1 MVQAE
6 QSVRPT
12 LLGVRVP
19 RIEDDRLVTGR
30 GRYIADVVLP
40 GMVEAAFV
48 RSDVPHARVRGV
60 DTAAALES
68 PGVHAAFSGSD
79 LDVRA
84 IPDLMPWVRGVQHFP
99 LACDRVRFVGCP
111 LAVVVADDRYLAEDA
126 AELIDADLEPLPVV
140 DTAEDA
146 LADDAPLLYP
156 EWGDNLLLSM
166 PAPENPTV
174 DEAFERL
181 RTISGTYTT
190 HRHAA
195 VPMEPRGVVAE
206 YRDDR
211 LTVWTSTQAA
221 FIVRSMLSQVLGL
234 AERDIRVI
242 TPDVGGGFGQKN
254 EVYPE
259 DYVIPWLAMRLRRPV
274 RWLEDRHEHLITAC
288 HARDMRIELSAAV
301 RDDGTIAALRGRVR
315 TDLGSGEVFPGGF
328 GPSLV
333 AVGSLCGP
341 YRIPHQCVA
350 VQGVV
355 TNKTPLGAYRGFGM
369 PEGTF
374 AIERLV
380 DKIGRELGIDPV
392 ELRRRMILEPHELPY
407 ETAAG
412 ARLDSGSH
420 RAAFDRAVE
429 IGERLLAAERERAEP
444 GTHLG
449 VGYATYIEGVAA
461 SAFSITGTWSGQDS
475 ADVRFDADG
484 GVTAAVGVS
493 AMGQGAHTTVAT
505 LVAEELALPIEQV
518 RVVMGDTD
526 TAPFGLGSW
535 ASRGAVVAGGA
546 IAQAAEVLR
555 RKGTEIAAHLL
566 EAAPEDLELA
576 DGGFQ
581 VRGSPGSSVPWERV
595 ARVALTRTFELPPG
609 VAPGL
614 DARASYEP
622 PGMDHV
628 PRPDG
633 KMNASTTY
641 TNASHAAVVAV
652 DPATGEVRVVRY
664 AVVHDCGRVINPLTV
679 AGQIHGGVA
688 QGIGGTL
695 YEQLP
700 YEDGQP
706 LATTFMEYLLPTAC
720 EIPDIATEEMCSPAP
735 ETPFGI
741 KGVGEAGIIGP
752 PAAIV
757 RAVEHALEPLGVAD
771 IDTTPLTPSVV
782 RRLIEE
788 AAS

>member
-1 MVQAE
+1 MVQPTP
-6 QSVRPT
+6 STRPT

-30 GRYIADVVLP
+30 GRYVADVVLP

-48 RSDVPHARVRGV
+48 RSEVPHARVRGV
-60 DTAAALES
+60 ATSAALDS
-68 PGVHAAFSGSD
+68 PGVCAAFGGSD
-79 LDVRA
+79 LD
-84 IPDLMPWVRGVQHFP
+84 IPAVPDPMPWVRPVQHFP
-99 LACDRVRFVGCP
+99 LARDRVRYVGCP

-126 AELIDADLEPLPVV
+126 AELVDVDLEPLPTV
-140 DTAEDA
+140 DTVDAA
-146 LADDAPLLYP
+146 LAADAPLLYP
-156 EWGDNLLLSM
+156 EWSDNLLLSL
-166 PAPENPTV
+166 APENPAV
-174 DEAFERL
+174 DEAFGRL
-181 RTISGTYTT
+181 RVIGGTYTT

-206 YRDDR
+206 YQDGR
-211 LTVWTSTQAA
+211 LSVWTSTQAA
-221 FIVRSMLSQVLGL
+221 YMVRSMLSAVLGL
-234 AERDIRVI
+234 PERDIRVI

-254 EVYPE
+254 EIYPE

-274 RWLEDRHEHLITAC
+274 RWIEDRHEHLITAC

-301 RDDGTIAALRGRVR
+301 RDDGTIEALRGRIR
-315 TDLGSGEVFPGGF
+315 TDLGSGELFPAGF

-380 DKIGRELGIDPV
+380 DKIGRELGIDPL
-392 ELRRRMILEPHELPY
+392 ELRRRMIIEPHELPY

-420 RAAFDRAVE
+420 REAFDRAVE
-429 IGERLLAAERERAEP
+429 IGERLLAAERERAAP
-444 GTHLG
+444 GAHLG

-461 SAFSITGTWSGQDS
+461 SAFSITGSWSGQDS

-484 GVTAAVGVS
+484 GVTVAVGIS
-493 AMGQGAHTTVAT
+493 AMGQGAHTMVAT
-505 LVAEELALPIEQV
+505 LVAEELGLPIDQV

-535 ASRGAVVAGGA
+535 ASRSAVVAGGA

-566 EAAPEDLELA
+566 EAAPDDLELA

-581 VRGSPGSSVPWERV
+581 VRGSPGSSVSWAQV

-609 VAPGL
+609 VEPGL

-622 PGMDHV
+622 PGMDHA

-633 KMNASTTY
+633 KMNASATY
-641 TNASHAAVVAV
+641 TNATHAAVVEV
-652 DPATGEVRVVRY
+652 DAATGVVRVVRY

-700 YEDGQP
+700 YNDGQP
-706 LATTFMEYLLPTAC
+706 LATTFMDYVLPTAC
-720 EIPDIATEEMCSPAP
+720 EIPDIETEELSSPAP

-771 IDTTPLTPSVV
+771 IDTTPLTPSAV

>member
-1 MVQAE
+1 M
-6 QSVRPT
+6 QSTRPT

-30 GRYIADVVLP
+30 GRYVADVVLP
-40 GMVEAAFV
+40 GVVEAAFV
-48 RSDVPHARVRGV
+48 RSELPHAQVVRV
-60 DTAAALES
+60 DASAALDS
-68 PGVHAAFSGSD
+68 PGVHAAFRGSD
-79 LDVRA
+79 LDVHA
-84 IPDLMPWVRGVQHFP
+84 VADPMPWVRPVHHFP
-99 LACDRVRFVGCP
+99 LARDRVRYVGRP

-126 AELIDADLEPLPVV
+126 AELVDVDLEPLPTV
-140 DTAEDA
+140 DTVEAA
-146 LADDAPLLYP
+146 LSADAPLLYP
-156 EWGDNLLLSM
+156 EWRDNLLLSL
-166 PAPENPTV
+166 APENKAV

-181 RTISGTYTT
+181 RVVSGTYTT

-195 VPMEPRGVVAE
+195 VPLEPRGVLAE
-206 YRDDR
+206 YRDGR

-221 FIVRSMLSQVLGL
+221 FLTRSMLASVLGL
-234 AERDIRVI
+234 PERDIRVI

-254 EVYPE
+254 EIYPE
-259 DYVIPWLAMRLRRPV
+259 DYVIPWLAMRLHRPV
-274 RWLEDRHEHLITAC
+274 RWIEDRHEHLISAC
-288 HARDMRIELSAAV
+288 HARDMRIDLSAAV
-301 RDDGTIAALRGRVR
+301 RDDGTIAALRGRIR
-315 TDLGSGEVFPGGF
+315 TDLGSGEMFPGGF
-328 GPSLV
+328 GPSMV

-380 DKIGRELGIDPV
+380 DKIGRELDIDPL
-392 ELRRRMILEPHELPY
+392 ELRRRMIIGPHELPY

-420 RAAFDRAVE
+420 RRAFDRAVE
-429 IGERLLAAERERAEP
+429 IGEELLASERERAEP
-444 GTHLG
+444 GAHLG

-461 SAFSITGTWSGQDS
+461 SAFSITGSWSGQDS
-475 ADVRFDADG
+475 ADLRFDADG
-484 GVTAAVGVS
+484 GVTVAVGIS
-493 AMGQGAHTTVAT
+493 AMGQGAHTMVAT
-505 LVAEELALPIEQV
+505 LVAEELALPMEQV

-526 TAPFGLGSW
+526 IAPFGLGSW
-535 ASRGAVVAGGA
+535 ASRSTIVAGGA

-566 EAAPEDLELA
+566 EAAPEDLELTG
-576 DGGFQ
+576 GGFQ

-595 ARVALTRTFELPPG
+595 ARVALTRTFDLPPG
-609 VAPGL
+609 VEPGL

-622 PGMDHV
+622 PGMDHQ

-633 KMNASTTY
+633 KMNASASY
-641 TNASHAAVVAV
+641 TNATHAAVVKV
-652 DPATGEVRVVRY
+652 YPTTGVVQVVRY
-664 AVVHDCGRVINPLTV
+664 AVVHDCGRIINPQTV

-700 YEDGQP
+700 YDEGQP
-706 LATTFMEYLLPTAC
+706 LATTFMDYVLPTAC
-720 EIPDIATEEMCSPAP
+720 EIPDIDTEELCSPAP
-735 ETPFGI
+735 ETAFGV
-741 KGVGEAGIIGP
+741 KGAGEAGIIGP

-771 IDTTPLTPSVV
+771 INTTPLTPSVV
-782 RRLIEE
+782 RQLIEE
-788 AAS
+788 ARS